1 MNAPT
6 LATQQGS
13 LFRRILFWII
23 AVEIIVIAGFA
34 ANSYFDKVRDV
45 RAEIDGRLRAAAH
58 AVPYIIASDY
68 PARAKDAQAIG
79 ADEYK
84 ALVLRLGGYAE
95 QVGLAYTY
103 LLKVEDGKV
112 IYIAD
117 GAPHAEVEAG
127 DYAKYYEH
135 YNDADP
141 ATLEAWRSG
150 NVQFAEYEDKFGRF
164 RSIFMPMKTSN
175 GTPYL
180 IGVDITLDHVTKAL
194 QRTLLK
200 MLLIA
205 AVCLALGVALAVVA
219 ARRLAARIQQMAR
232 DIDAV
237 ADARDLTRPVAVLG
251 SDEIARIAEKLN
263 RLLAMVREVFTTTRG
278 SANETATMAQQFVG
292 LAQELRNEVGQGVR
306 QIGEIGGEVSH
317 IRDAAAEAAHLAA
330 AVRSG
335 VSSAAAKLSNAR
347 GELDQMVRAV
357 NDSADASQA
366 IASELQQLTREAEQ
380 ITHILDAIKG
390 ISDQINLLA
399 LNAAIEAARAGE
411 AGRGFAVVADE
422 VRKLASQ
429 TDTALADSQRAV
441 TGIVGAIET
450 TSSRMAATA
459 RQAQQLVASADGALA
474 AIGDSV
480 GAMQAAERHVGASA
494 AQTQAIENAVNHIG
508 NEVDT
513 LKQSF
518 AVSARDADDIYAA
531 AAELGR
537 KSDALRGELDRF
549 RS

>member
-1 MNAPT
+1 MSTPI
-6 LATQQGS
+6 LATQRGS
-13 LFRRILFWII
+13 LFRRILFWIL
-23 AVEIIVIAGFA
+23 AVEVIVIAGFS

-45 RAEIDGRLRAAAH
+45 RTEIDGRLRATAQ
-58 AVPYIIASDY
+58 AVPYIIPADY
-68 PARAKDAQAIG
+68 PARAKDAQAIA

-84 ALVLRLGGYAE
+84 ALVLRLGDYAK

-103 LLKVEDGKV
+103 LLKVEGDKVFYISDGV
-112 IYIAD
+112 
-117 GAPHAEVEAG
+117 PRAEFEAG
-127 DYAKYYEH
+127 DYIKYFEH
-135 YNDADP
+135 YDDADP
-141 ATLEAWRSG
+141 ATLDAWRSG
-150 NVQFAEYEDKFGRF
+150 QPRFAEYEDKYGRF
-164 RSIFMPMKTSN
+164 RSIFMPMKAAD

-180 IGVDITLDHVTKAL
+180 IGVDITLDHVTQAL
-194 QRTLLK
+194 HRTLLK

-205 AVCLALGVALAVVA
+205 AVCLAIGTGLAVVA
-219 ARRLAARIQQMAR
+219 ARRLAVRVQQMAR

-237 ADARDLTRPVAVLG
+237 ADARDLTRPVAVQG

-263 RLLAMVREVFTTTRG
+263 RLLAMVREVFATARG

-292 LAQELRNEVGQGVR
+292 LAQELRNEVGQGAR
-306 QIGEIGGEVSH
+306 QLGKIGGEVSH
-317 IRDAAAEAAHLAA
+317 IRDAATEAANLAG

-335 VSSAAAKLSNAR
+335 VSAAATKLSSAR

-357 NDSADASQA
+357 NDSANASQA
-366 IASELQQLTREAEQ
+366 IAGELQQLTREAEQ

-422 VRKLASQ
+422 VRKLANQ
-429 TDTALADSQRAV
+429 TDTALANSQRAV

-450 TSSRMAATA
+450 TSSRMSATA
-459 RQAQQLVASADGALA
+459 RQAQQLVASADEALGAIA
-474 AIGDSV
+474 DSV
-480 GAMQAAERHVGASA
+480 GAMQDAERHVGASA
-494 AQTQAIENAVNHIG
+494 AQTQAIENAVNQIG
-508 NEVDT
+508 NEVDA

-518 AVSARDADDIYAA
+518 GVSARDADDIYAA
-531 AAELGR
+531 AAELGH

-549 RS
+549 KS